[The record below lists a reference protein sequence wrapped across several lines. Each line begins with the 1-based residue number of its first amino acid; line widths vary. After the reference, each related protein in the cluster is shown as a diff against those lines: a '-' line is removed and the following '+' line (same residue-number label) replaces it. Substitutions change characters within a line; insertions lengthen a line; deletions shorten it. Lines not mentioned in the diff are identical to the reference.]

1 MKKIFFLT
9 IILPIAKIASGQTNQ
24 NEFNFLVKEIV
35 AHQIPDSISGQM
47 STGNCQVTIFENST
61 VKRFKS
67 GARFDQLCISS
78 EEEIFLE
85 DPKFYFEFKKFKIK
99 SKRSSVSLVIMHRNP
114 FKKVEVL
121 KMKLSYE
128 KLDGK
133 WQKR

>member
-1 MKKIFFLT
+1 MKRILFLL
-9 IILPIAKIASGQTNQ
+9 IILSITIGASGQTNQ

-35 AHQIPDSISGQM
+35 AHQIPDSISDQV

-67 GARFDQLCISS
+67 GARVDQLCISS

-85 DPKFYFEFKKFKIK
+85 DPKFYFEFKKLKIN
-99 SKRSSVSLVIMHRNP
+99 SKRSFMSLVIMQRNP
-114 FKKVEVL
+114 FKKVQVL

-128 KLDGK
+128 KVDGN